1 MSITARIQQPG
12 TIGKV
17 VVRPTIRT
25 TIADQKYKPELQVS
39 IYDLTDIDLIT
50 KQQGDVI
57 LYDSATNRYKSA
69 PLGDAEIKVPLIFGG
84 YF

>member
-1 MSITARIQQPG
+1 MAITARIQQPG

-25 TIADQKYKPELQVS
+25 TIADPKYKPELQVS
-39 IYDLTDIDLIT
+39 IYDLTDVDLIT

-57 LYDSATNRYKSA
+57 LYDAVTDHYKSA
-69 PLGDAEIKVPLIFGG
+69 PLGDAQVKIPFIIGG